1 MTDQPHSGS
10 NSGDDNAA
18 GDQAPGGHRPPSDL
32 PPQGSGVPPAQTPQ
46 AAPHFQEPHF
56 QEPGYGW
63 QKEQH
68 EQQEQQEQHEQPAAG
83 YGQPDSPYGTAY
95 GVPFGAPGQ
104 PPYGAPGQQYG
115 QPGSPYNGYG
125 QPAYYGMPPAPKSLS
140 IASLCCGVATFLGFG
155 FFLLPQIAA
164 VVLGHMALMREP
176 SGRGMAIAGLVLGYV
191 AIALTVLAIA
201 LLFLLVAGSAR
212 YSGYRA

>member
-32 PPQGSGVPPAQTPQ
+32 PLQGSGVPAAQAPPAQAPQ
-46 AAPHFQEPHF
+46 AAPQFQEPD
-56 QEPGYGW
+56 YGR
-63 QKEQH
+63 QH
-68 EQQEQQEQHEQPAAG
+68 EQYEQPAAG
-83 YGQPDSPYGTAY
+83 YGQPASPYGTAY
-95 GVPFGAPGQ
+95 GVPYGPPGQ
-104 PPYGAPGQQYG
+104 PPYGGPGEQHGQQYGQRYG

-125 QPAYYGMPPAPKSLS
+125 QPAYYGMPPAPKGLS

-191 AIALTVLAIA
+191 AIALTVLAIVF
-201 LLFLLVAGSAR
+201 LSLLVAGSAR
-212 YSGYRA
+212 YSGYRV